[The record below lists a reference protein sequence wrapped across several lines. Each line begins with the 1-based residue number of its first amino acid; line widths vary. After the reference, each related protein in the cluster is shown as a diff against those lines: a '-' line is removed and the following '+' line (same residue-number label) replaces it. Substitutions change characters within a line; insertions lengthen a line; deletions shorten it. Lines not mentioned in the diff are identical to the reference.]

1 MRFFNTEG
9 PVRPDDHYAIQSL
22 DRMDIDELLALIR
35 AKRYFVLHAPRQ
47 TGKTSALIALRDLLN
62 SGEVGNF
69 RCVNVGVGQVARDDT
84 ARGIRAILGSLSENA
99 QELGDD
105 YPGSVWQDILAS
117 MGPESALNV
126 LLARWSRA
134 GPTPLVLLVDEIDSL
149 VGDTLLS
156 VLRQLRA
163 GYEKRP
169 GGFPQSVVLCGVRDI
184 RDYRI
189 RSSTGEVI
197 AGGSPFNVAAKSLR
211 MGDFTEAETRAL
223 MAQHMEETGQRF
235 SSSALDSVWTQT
247 RGQPWLV
254 NALCAGACFD
264 NKAGRDRSRA
274 IEVDDIYAAREELI
288 LSRRTHLD
296 QLAHKLEEERV
307 RRVVE
312 PLLSGGGARYQA
324 RDLEYV
330 RDLGLLA
337 PDSPPR
343 MANPIYR
350 EVVPRELGYVL
361 QDSLDVQA
369 AWYVDGDGGLNM
381 DKLLTAFGT
390 FFGEHSE
397 HWLGRF
403 GEYPE
408 AGPQL
413 ILQAYLQR
421 VVNGGGRIEREYGLG
436 RGRTDLLVLWPREAG
451 QPSELWERFVV
462 ECKVLRDSDR
472 KSLAW
477 TVERGVEQTLGY
489 MKKCGAE
496 GRASGGD
503 RPPYRRGGAPGRWGR
518 DGWKRTPAGR
528 ARGGGLDVV
537 APGSRIGPTG
547 SGHGGPNTEFLTLPP
562 AAHLAHEAAH
572 HPLVGLAQLPVP
584 EPAKR
589 PGNEF
594 VARAALQGLDLDW
607 LGAGE
612 ERADLG
618 HGPYS
623 VGLKHHEHLLMMPR
637 SGPLQAHL
645 TLESPVPLQAHVSLE
660 KARRSAHSRFSD
672 TLPIVPPRQGG
683 IGAGGCP

>member
-1 MRFFNTEG
+1 MAGKLAAAFVKSARHRGRTGRPEKHYDVHGLFLQVMPSRSGQLVQRLVVAGKRSDYGLGGYPIISLAKARENRRAGGARRAQRARGRCHNRSMRFFNTEG
-9 PVRPDDHYAIQSL
+9 PVRPDKHYAIQPL
-22 DRMDIDELLALIR
+22 DRVNIDEFLALIR
-35 AKRYFVLHAPRQ
+35 AERYFVLHAPRQ

-62 SGEVGNF
+62 SGEAGSF
-69 RCVNVGVGQVARDDT
+69 RCVDVNVEVGQVARDDT
-84 ARGIRAILGSLSENA
+84 ARGIRAILGSLAENA

-105 YPGSVWQDILAS
+105 YPEEAWPDILAKV
-117 MGPESALNV
+117 GPDDALKR
-126 LLARWSRA
+126 LLARWCRA
-134 GPTPLVLLVDEIDSL
+134 DPTPLVLLVDEIDSL

-163 GYEKRP
+163 GYQRRP
-169 GGFPQSVVLCGVRDI
+169 EAFPQSVVLCGVRDI

-223 MAQHMEETGQRF
+223 MVQHTEETGQRF
-235 SSSALDSVWTQT
+235 SPAALEAVWTQT
-247 RGQPWLV
+247 QGQPWLV

-264 NKAGRDRSRA
+264 NKAGRDRSRT
-274 IEVDDIYAAREELI
+274 IEVDDVYAAREELI

-312 PLLSGGGARYQA
+312 PLLSGGEVRHHA

-343 MANPIYR
+343 IANPIYR

-361 QDSLDVQA
+361 QDSLDVQV
-369 AWYVDGDGGLNM
+369 AWYVDDAGRLDM
-381 DKLLTAFGT
+381 TKLLTAFGT
-390 FFGEHSE
+390 FFDEHAE
-397 HWLGRF
+397 HWLDHLGDYR
-403 GEYPE
+403 E

-413 ILQAYLQR
+413 ILQSYLHR

-489 MKKCGAE
+489 MAKCRAE
-496 GRASGGD
+496 EGHLVVIDRRAGTEERRHSDGTEEHRSGD
-503 RPPYRRGGAPGRWGR
+503 GGADGSERRQDGRG
-518 DGWKRTPAGR
+518 
-528 ARGGGLDVV
+528 VV
-537 APGSRIGPTG
+537 VW
-547 SGHGGPNTEFLTLPP
+547 TL
-562 AAHLAHEAAH
+562 
-572 HPLVGLAQLPVP
+572 
-584 EPAKR
+584 
-589 PGNEF
+589 
-594 VARAALQGLDLDW
+594 
-607 LGAGE
+607 
-612 ERADLG
+612 
-618 HGPYS
+618 
-623 VGLKHHEHLLMMPR
+623 
-637 SGPLQAHL
+637 
-645 TLESPVPLQAHVSLE
+645 
-660 KARRSAHSRFSD
+660 
-672 TLPIVPPRQGG
+672 
-683 IGAGGCP
+683 

>member
-9 PVRPDDHYAIQSL
+9 PVRPDDHYAIPPL
-22 DRMDIDELLALIR
+22 DRMDVDELLALIR

-69 RCVNVGVGQVARDDT
+69 RCVHTNVEVGQVARDDT
-84 ARGIRAILGSLSENA
+84 ARGLRAILSRLAMRARLLHDDFPHESWRAVLEASGPDDA
-99 QELGDD
+99 LGD
-105 YPGSVWQDILAS
+105 
-117 MGPESALNV
+117 
-126 LLARWSRA
+126 LLSNWCVAN
-134 GPTPLVLLVDEIDSL
+134 PVPLVLLVDEIDSL

-163 GYEKRP
+163 GYEQRP
-169 GGFPQSVVLCGVRDI
+169 EAFPQSVVLCGVRDV

-197 AGGSPFNVAAKSLR
+197 AGGSPFNIAAKSLR

-223 MAQHMEETGQRF
+223 MAQHTEETGQRF
-235 SSSALDSVWTQT
+235 SPAALDSVWTQT

-254 NALCAGACFD
+254 NALCAEACFD
-264 NKAGRDRSRA
+264 NKAGRDRSRT
-274 IEVDDIYAAREELI
+274 IEVDDVYAAREELI
-288 LSRRTHLD
+288 VSRRTHLD

-312 PLLSGGGARYQA
+312 PMLSGGEVRHHA

-330 RDLGLLA
+330 RDLGLIA

-343 MANPIYR
+343 IANPIYA

-369 AWYVDGDGGLNM
+369 AWYVDGDGRLDM
-381 DKLLTAFGT
+381 TRLLTAFGT

-403 GEYPE
+403 SEYPE

-413 ILQAYLQR
+413 ILQAYLHR

-451 QPSELWERFVV
+451 QPSDLWERFVV

-472 KSLAW
+472 KSLAR

-489 MKKCGAE
+489 MAKCGAQE
-496 GRASGGD
+496 GHLVVIDRRAGAEERGRSEGAED
-503 RPPYRRGGAPGRWGR
+503 RRGGEGGTDGSERRQDGRR
-518 DGWKRTPAGR
+518 
-528 ARGGGLDVV
+528 VV
-537 APGSRIGPTG
+537 VVW
-547 SGHGGPNTEFLTLPP
+547 TL
-562 AAHLAHEAAH
+562 
-572 HPLVGLAQLPVP
+572 
-584 EPAKR
+584 
-589 PGNEF
+589 
-594 VARAALQGLDLDW
+594 
-607 LGAGE
+607 
-612 ERADLG
+612 
-618 HGPYS
+618 
-623 VGLKHHEHLLMMPR
+623 
-637 SGPLQAHL
+637 
-645 TLESPVPLQAHVSLE
+645 
-660 KARRSAHSRFSD
+660 
-672 TLPIVPPRQGG
+672 
-683 IGAGGCP
+683 